1 MTRALALLLL
11 VAACAEPST
20 PLPADVDAV
29 FAAKC
34 RSCHGDPLAF
44 GAEFALLSWEDTQAP
59 APTEPERPIWEVA
72 RERVHSTAMPMP
84 PPGLPALTAA
94 ELDVLDAWFDAGA
107 PPARQQDA
115 QPE

>member
-1 MTRALALLLL
+1 MTRTLALLLL
-11 VAACAEPST
+11 VAACSGPST

-29 FAAKC
+29 FADKC
-34 RSCHGDPLAF
+34 QTCHGDPLAF

-59 APTEPERPIWEVA
+59 APTDPDRPIWEVA
-72 RERVHSTAMPMP
+72 RDRVHSTARPMP

-94 ELDVLDAWFDAGA
+94 ELAILDAWFDAGA
-107 PPARQQDA
+107 PPAD